1 MAYNYTPTY
10 LKRRQELIN
19 IRKALKIGGVPSDFI
34 PSLPKKYK
42 NPTKQQAKQM
52 ENLLREA
59 KITLEAKHEAYLR
72 RSNFETQRT
81 RIVTQREQTKER
93 RKQKKAEEYR
103 KKIIDMKPYYSLYI
117 GGFEERLEKIPR
129 FTTRGTGV
137 QYFGR
142 DTIMKW
148 WSTMKSMLSNEQL
161 SELLDSASMHGLT
174 LNIEE
179 LYDGRKATAFVN
191 EMIDFLRVSGIV
203 TKDEYDEITEELD
216 YVNESGWEDED

>member
-1 MAYNYTPTY
+1 MAYNYTPAY
-10 LKRRQELIN
+10 LNRREQLKSV
-19 IRKALKIGGVPSDFI
+19 RKALTRLGVPSEFI
-34 PSLPKKYK
+34 PSLPRKYK
-42 NPTKQQAKQM
+42 NPTKQQAKEM

-59 KITLEAKHEAYLR
+59 NIIHEATRKAYLR
-72 RSNFETQRT
+72 DTTFEIEKA
-81 RIVTQREQTKER
+81 RIVER
-93 RKQKKAEEYR
+93 REKQKLSRYR
-103 KKIIDMKPYYSLYI
+103 KKVKDMKPYYSLYI

-148 WSTMKSMLSNEQL
+148 WTTMKATLTDEQL
-161 SELLDSASMHGLT
+161 SDLLDSASMHGLT

-191 EMIDFLRVSGIV
+191 EMVDFLRVSGIV
-203 TKDEYDEITEELD
+203 TKEEYDEKRKELLK
-216 YVNESGWEDED
+216 EF